1 MRLYVRLMFSS
12 EGQNP
17 VDVVRKLEAIGFA
30 MEVGNYDVSAG
41 FQEPQKY
48 AELVTDLRKALKGTD
63 VLYSLTTKER

>member
-1 MRLYVRLMFSS
+1 MFSS

-17 VDVVRKLEAIGFA
+17 VEVVGKLQDAGFM

-41 FQEPQKY
+41 FQEPKKY